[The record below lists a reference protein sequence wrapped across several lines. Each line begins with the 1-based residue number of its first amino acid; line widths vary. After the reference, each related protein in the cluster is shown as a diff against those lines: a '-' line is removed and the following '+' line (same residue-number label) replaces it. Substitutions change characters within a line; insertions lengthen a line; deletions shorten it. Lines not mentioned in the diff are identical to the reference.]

1 MCMGMW
7 IADGGV
13 SDNWEIPYIWAFGFT
28 LMHKIL
34 IQIVSLPL
42 PSRASITSHSQL
54 SLFCS

>member
-1 MCMGMW
+1 MYVGMW
-7 IADGGV
+7 IAGDGV
-13 SDNWEIPYIWAFGFT
+13 SDKWEIPYMWAFSFN

-42 PSRASITSHSQL
+42 PSRASIMSHSQL